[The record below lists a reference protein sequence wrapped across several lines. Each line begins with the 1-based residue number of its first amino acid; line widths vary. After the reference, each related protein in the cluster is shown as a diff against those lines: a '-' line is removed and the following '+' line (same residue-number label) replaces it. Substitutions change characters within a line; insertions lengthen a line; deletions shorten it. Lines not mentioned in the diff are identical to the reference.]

1 MNDALIKVFKNLS
14 NYEKFVG
21 RVFPAKAYTNAVNT
35 LANLDFE
42 VTSSEQVKDLP
53 GFGDGILKKID
64 AYLSEGT
71 FKRYEEYLSSDLA
84 KFQELAEIKGIGL
97 NKAKALFDSGI
108 TSVKQLKDIVQNLTV
123 GDMIGSSGIRYI
135 NSIKLGLEFEA
146 HTDKNRMS
154 VIEHDEIANPILEDL
169 RKIPNIIVDAVGSR
183 RRWDGKDSKYTI
195 GDIDVIIGIDLNEN
209 KEFYKSLT
217 KYLDEILMSGETK
230 VSGIKNKRQIDFRI
244 VDISNYGSLLLHA
257 TGPAGF
263 NVRLRQ
269 VAIDQ
274 NFILNEYG
282 LFDRDSKQLIAS
294 KTEDDIFAALGMTF
308 IPPSERMEFKY

>member
-21 RVFPAKAYTNAVNT
+21 RIFPAKAYTNAVNT

-64 AYLSEGT
+64 SYLKEGT
-71 FKRYEEYLSSDLA
+71 FKRYEEYLASDLA

-108 TSVKQLKDIVQNLTV
+108 TSVKQLKDVVSELTV

-146 HTDKNRMS
+146 HTEKTRMS
-154 VIEHDEIANPILEDL
+154 VSEHDEIANPILQDL
-169 RKIPNIIVDAVGSR
+169 KQNPNIIVDAVGSR
-183 RRWDGKDSKYTI
+183 RRWDGEDPNYTI
-195 GDIDVIIGIDLNEN
+195 GDIDIIIGIDLNNN
-209 KEFYKSLT
+209 KDFYKSLT

-274 NFILNEYG
+274 DFILNEYG
-282 LFDRDSKQLIAS
+282 LFDRDTKQLIAS
-294 KTEDDIFAALGMTF
+294 KTEDEIFAALGMTF